1 MTDELSKKLDVPKNL
16 LILCS
21 LALILGFLIIIAL
34 IICMALNAINVQ
46 GVKEF
51 LGILGGFLVSPSVI
65 IFFRKF
71 FSQSDKKSEP
81 VEETENSKQ

>member
-65 IFFRKF
+65 IFIRKY
-71 FSQSDKKSEP
+71 FSLGKKSDK
-81 VEETENSKQ
+81 EEENNQQ